1 MILERIASPAD
12 VKRLT
17 RPELDQLAQDVRQTL
32 IRVCAAN
39 GGHLAPN
46 LGVVELTIALFRVLD
61 LPQDSIVW
69 DVSHQSYVHKLLSGR
84 AGRFASLRQGGGI
97 SGFSMRSESEFDVF
111 GAGHAST
118 SISAALGM
126 ATARDLAGR
135 ADTVV
140 AIIGDGAL
148 TGGLAYEAIN
158 NAGLLK
164 TNFIVVLN
172 DNEMSIAPNVGS
184 IASYLGVLRSKP
196 LFTRGREFAKGVL
209 DHVPLGDAARKA
221 LSTAELAAMRFVS
234 PEHKAPVIFEEMGFR
249 YIGPVDGHDL
259 DALVDVVSNARKI
272 PGPVLLHVKT
282 VKGKG
287 YEIAE
292 SDSRTFHGVGPGV
305 YHPDEGKLEKKA
317 SPRPTHAQAFA
328 DALIGLAERDPQVVA
343 ITAAMPDGTGLAKF
357 AKRFPE
363 RYFDVGIAEAH
374 AVCFAAGTSTKG
386 LKPVC
391 AIYSTFLQRAY
402 DQVVHDVAIQ
412 NLPVVFALDR
422 AGFVGDDGPTHMG
435 LYDVAY
441 LRTLPNLTV
450 MAPRNEHEIGPMLEH
465 ALALGAPAALRYPR
479 GSTSGRHDEPL
490 APLVH
495 GRAELLRRGENVA
508 ILALGNTVDVALD
521 AYALLE
527 AEGLRPTVVNARF
540 VVPLD
545 ETLLIELAETHRR
558 FITLEEHSLAGGF
571 GSAVVEVV
579 NDRGLA
585 VAVER
590 IGVPNVLVQHHSQA
604 AQRAQIGLSAE
615 NVAARVRALAPSQ
628 TA

>member
-1 MILERIASPAD
+1 MILERIESPAD
-12 VKRLT
+12 VKRLS
-17 RPELDQLAQDVRQTL
+17 RPELDRLAAEIRQTL

-46 LGVVELTIALFRVLD
+46 LGVVELTIALHRVLD
-61 LPQDSIVW
+61 LPRDVLVW
-69 DVSHQSYVHKLLSGR
+69 DVSHQSYVHKLLTGR
-84 AGRFASLRQGGGI
+84 ARRFDTLRQGGGV
-97 SGFSMRSESEFDVF
+97 SGFAMRSESDFDAF

-126 ATARDLAGR
+126 ATARDLAGKD
-135 ADTVV
+135 DTVV
-140 AIIGDGAL
+140 AVIGDGAL

-164 TNFIVVLN
+164 TNFLVILN

-196 LFTRGREFAKGVL
+196 MFTKGRAMVKGML
-209 DHVPLGDAARKA
+209 DHVPLGDTARKA
-221 LSTAELAAMRFVS
+221 LSTAEMAGMRFAL

-249 YIGPVDGHDL
+249 YVGPIDGHDL
-259 DALVDVVSNARKI
+259 DTLIDVISNARKI

-292 SDSRTFHGVGPGV
+292 GDSRTFHGVGPGV
-305 YHPDEGKLEKKA
+305 YHPDEGRLEKAA
-317 SPRPTHAQAFA
+317 SRQTFAQAFA
-328 DALIGLAERDPQVVA
+328 DALIAAAERDARVIG

-357 AKRFPE
+357 AKKFPQ

-374 AVCFAAGTSTKG
+374 AVCFAAGASTRG
-386 LKPVC
+386 IKPVC

-402 DQVVHDVAIQ
+402 DQVVHDVAVQ
-412 NLPVVFALDR
+412 GLPVVFAIDR

-435 LYDVAY
+435 LYDIAY
-441 LRTLPNLTV
+441 LRTLPGITI
-450 MAPRNEHEIGPMLEH
+450 MAPRNEHELAPMLDL
-465 ALALGAPAALRYPR
+465 ALALDGPAAIRYPR
-479 GSTSGRHDEPL
+479 GSTSGKHDEPL
-490 APLVH
+490 APLALGHAEVL
-495 GRAELLRRGENVA
+495 RAGSDVA

-521 AYALLE
+521 AYELL
-527 AEGLRPTVVNARF
+527 ADSGVRPTVVNARF
-540 VVPLD
+540 VAPLD
-545 ETLLIELAETHRR
+545 ETLLLELAETHRR

-571 GSAVVEVV
+571 GSAVVEFV
-579 NDRGLA
+579 NDHGMD

-590 IGVPNVLVQHHSQA
+590 IGVPNVLVQHA
-604 AQRAQIGLSAE
+604 KPEAQRAQFGLSAE
-615 NVAARVRALAPSQ
+615 NVAARVRTLTPTR